1 MHPIRRV
8 APIQLNRLTLIAG
21 VALSACLSG
30 PSSAE
35 NAALVDQNDLSFES
49 YSVYVAEEKAY
60 ARCGPATD
68 YYRTDPLRQGQAL
81 EVYAETDDGWLGIR
95 PPKESF
101 CWVPADTIEM
111 AGSKEDGTVIEDRT
125 VAWIG
130 THLGRARTYRWQVQL
145 AKGEPVTV
153 IGRSEREG
161 PDGPQLWFRI
171 VPPSGEYR
179 WVHRD
184 DVVGSSEEL
193 VELMRSRPQNA
204 PTEVKVFPLDSPRRQ
219 SDTETTS
226 RRSEEFNRVAGND
239 PPSTAASDRGPNRV
253 RQASHTTAS
262 DSGNSVPEDRGEDLV
277 GSGLNN
283 DWKADDQDSRPAD
296 RNIRTTSHN
305 NVEHDAVR
313 SVDSMGRPRL
323 LEINADPSAP
333 SATERAVD
341 SNWVAGSTRGSGVV
355 QSSLGSPSVNGARG
369 MADGTI
375 MRTSAQMPTPMSPP
389 NGGAAAMPKRLTVV
403 SSERIAQVEL
413 ETRDADIDRLGL
425 VFSRLMAA
433 QASAAETEP
442 VARAARGLAATS
454 PDPVVAG
461 RARLLAERVEQY
473 RRVAQ
478 RRDGEAVIR
487 SNDTPVIPVSQTVP
501 IPTSNAGP
509 LYNGAAQG
517 ALPPQASSET
527 GYLVQVYSARA
538 NSPPFALTDHSGRTI
553 AYVTPS
559 PGVNLRAHLNSR
571 VNVFGNRGY
580 LTGLNTPHILAT
592 QAVRTQ
598 E

>member
-8 APIQLNRLTLIAG
+8 APIRLNRLTLITG
-21 VALSACLSG
+21 LALTAFLAG
-30 PSSAE
+30 PSAAE
-35 NAALVDQNDLSFES
+35 NAALVAQNDLSFEP

-60 ARCGPATD
+60 ARCGPSTD

-95 PPKESF
+95 PPEESF

-111 AGSKEDGTVIEDRT
+111 AGSEEDGTVIEDRT

-145 AKGEPVTV
+145 AKGEPVSV

-193 VELMRSRPQNA
+193 VELMRSRPQDT
-204 PTEVKVFPLDSPRRQ
+204 PSEVKVFPQDSPRRRNE
-219 SDTETTS
+219 TETAS
-226 RRSEEFNRVAGND
+226 RRSEESNRV
-239 PPSTAASDRGPNRV
+239 AASDRESRGAHDRGPSRV
-253 RQASHTTAS
+253 QQASHTTTN
-262 DSGNSVPEDRGEDLV
+262 DSGNSVLENGGEDLV
-277 GSGLNN
+277 GSGLKD
-283 DWKADDQDSRPAD
+283 DWKADDTDPRPIDRNTRPA
-296 RNIRTTSHN
+296 SHDT
-305 NVEHDAVR
+305 VEHDAVR

-323 LEINADPSAP
+323 LEIDADPSAP

-355 QSSLGSPSVNGARG
+355 QSSLGVPSANGAPG

-375 MRTSAQMPTPMSPP
+375 MQTSAQMPIPMSTPVTGVAP
-389 NGGAAAMPKRLTVV
+389 MPKRLTVV
-403 SSERIAQVEL
+403 SSERIAQVEM
-413 ETRDADIDRLGL
+413 ETRGADIDRLGL

-473 RRVAQ
+473 RRVAH
-478 RRDGEAVIR
+478 RRDGDAVIR
-487 SNDTPVIPVSQTVP
+487 SNDTPVVPVSQTVP
-501 IPTSNAGP
+501 VPTSNAGP
-509 LYNGAAQG
+509 LYNGSPQG
-517 ALPPQASSET
+517 AMPPQASSQT

-559 PGVNLRAHLNSR
+559 PGVNLRSHLNSR
-571 VNVFGNRGY
+571 VNVFGSRGY